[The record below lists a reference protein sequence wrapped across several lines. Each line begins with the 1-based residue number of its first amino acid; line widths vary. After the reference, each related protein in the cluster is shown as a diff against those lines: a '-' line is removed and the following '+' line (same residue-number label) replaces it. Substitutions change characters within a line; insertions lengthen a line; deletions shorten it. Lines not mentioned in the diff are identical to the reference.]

1 MALSLSKA
9 FVLVDDPDKALEF
22 YRDGLGLEL
31 RMDVPNGEYRWL
43 TLGAA
48 GEDAS
53 VIVSNYLE
61 GTEAE
66 QEAVRALL
74 AKGSLNAVHFNS
86 DDLEATFSTLR
97 ASGAEIVEEPT
108 DQPWGV
114 RDGAVRDPAGNLIRI
129 QQA

>member
-9 FVLVDDPDKALEF
+9 FVLVDDPDKALDF

-43 TLGAA
+43 TLGAP
-48 GEDAS
+48 GEGAS

-61 GTEAE
+61 GSESE
-66 QEAVRALL
+66 QEAVRSLL

-86 DDLEATFSTLR
+86 DDLEGTFSALR
-97 ASGAEIVEEPT
+97 EAGAEIVEEPT